1 MQTIG
6 ASHHNEVLH
15 MEARAQ
21 TSFPPG
27 ALVRVEQICGNAKK
41 GMPGLLPIAAATW
54 WRWVKDGRVP
64 AGRKLGP
71 QVTAWPIEVVLAV
84 GKEGA

>member
-1 MQTIG
+1 MVTQPK
-6 ASHHNEVLH
+6 A
-15 MEARAQ
+15 
-21 TSFPPG
+21 PPQFQAG
-27 ALVRVEQICGNAKK
+27 ALLRVEQIVGNPKK
-41 GMPGLLPIAAATW
+41 GVPGLIPVSAATW

-84 GKEGA
+84 GQPQAEQVQVVGAPE

>member
-1 MQTIG
+1 
-6 ASHHNEVLH
+6 
-15 MEARAQ
+15 MEAQNTAPQ
-21 TSFPPG
+21 PFPQG
-27 ALVRVEQICGNAKK
+27 ALLRVEQIVGNPKK
-41 GMPGLLPIAAATW
+41 GVPGLIPISAATW

-84 GKEGA
+84 GQPQAEKVQA